1 MIIEAF
7 PRRCGPVIHRWLKS
21 QYLGL
26 ASLET
31 QSTLNYL
38 KNMPELPEVEVTRL
52 SLAGR
57 IASARIDAVVVG
69 KPLRWPLGCE
79 PHQLIGQHVLAV
91 RRRGK
96 YLLLDLSNGLLLMHL
111 GMSGSVSFALDLPG
125 PGKHDHFDL
134 VTSLGTLRLHDPRR
148 FGAVVYASE
157 EADAEAQKLLG
168 QLGMEPLSDAF
179 DARVFYQLLKGRNV
193 AIKPLL
199 LAGKAVV
206 GVGNIYA
213 SEALFVAGIR
223 PTTKASLISK
233 PRAARLHRA
242 IQDVLTNAVA
252 MGGSTLRNF
261 SSADG
266 QAGHFQREAMV
277 YDRAGLPC
285 RICAAPIK
293 TIRQG
298 QRSTFYCASCQ
309 KP

>member
-1 MIIEAF
+1 
-7 PRRCGPVIHRWLKS
+7 
-21 QYLGL
+21 
-26 ASLET
+26 
-31 QSTLNYL
+31 
-38 KNMPELPEVEVTRL
+38 MPELPEVEITRL

-57 IASARIDAVVVG
+57 IANARIEAVVVG

-79 PHQLIGQHVLAV
+79 PQRLLGQHVLAV

-111 GMSGSVSFALDLPG
+111 GMSGSVSFALDLPE

-134 VTSLGTLRLHDPRR
+134 MTNLGTLRLHDPRR
-148 FGAVVYASE
+148 FGAVVYASG
-157 EADAEAQKLLG
+157 EADAVAQKLLG
-168 QLGMEPLSDAF
+168 QLGVEPLSEAF
-179 DARVFYQLLKGRNV
+179 DALAFHQVLKGRKI

-213 SEALFVAGIR
+213 SEALFLAGIR
-223 PTTKASLISK
+223 PTTQASLISK
-233 PRAARLHRA
+233 PRAVRLHLA
-242 IQDVLTNAVA
+242 IQDVLKNALA
-252 MGGSTLRNF
+252 LGGSTLRNF

-285 RICAAPIK
+285 KVCGTPIK
-293 TIRQG
+293 VIRQG
-298 QRSTFYCASCQ
+298 QRSTFYCATCQ